1 MKARF
6 VIISIAAVLAF
17 ALIGLKVHPAQAE
30 SGFFSSIREM
40 FNAKPR
46 KPKRVVPRRP
56 VIPTP
61 RLSFAYAHQAGRHKR
76 YRYSHQTP
84 YGFYNHP
91 YRHGFAA
98 AKLTRPKPKKRTFGR
113 RRQEFRF
120 NPNGRV
126 RRVF

>member
-1 MKARF
+1 MGSVF
-6 VIISIAAVLAF
+6 AF
-17 ALIGLKVHPAQAE
+17 SLIGPSGAPAQAE
-30 SGFFSSIREM
+30 MGFFSSLREM
-40 FNAKPR
+40 FSAKPLR
-46 KPKRVVPRRP
+46 PKRVVPRQP
-56 VIPTP
+56 VIAIP

-84 YGFYNHP
+84 YGFYYHP

-98 AKLTRPKPKKRTFGR
+98 AKLTRPRPKRRTFGG

-126 RRVF
+126 RRMF